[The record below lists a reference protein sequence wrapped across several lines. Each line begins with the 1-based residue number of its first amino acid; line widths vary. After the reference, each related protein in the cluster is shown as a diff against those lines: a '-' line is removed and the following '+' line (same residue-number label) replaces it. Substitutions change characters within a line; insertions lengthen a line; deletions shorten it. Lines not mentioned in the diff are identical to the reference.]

1 LTDFLNDYSAKD
13 LSEYILPEIEKALD
27 GKNDESEIG
36 SETVSISVY
45 ISMTEFY
52 DNNLNFVSEIP
63 TADFRSIC
71 QGWRD
76 FLIS

>member
-1 LTDFLNDYSAKD
+1 MTDFLNDYSAKD
-13 LSEYILPEIEKALD
+13 LSEYILPEIEKVL
-27 GKNDESEIG
+27 DESEIG
-36 SETVSISVY
+36 SETVSISIY

-52 DNNLNFVSEIP
+52 DKNLNFVSEIP